1 MIKDIEKSILE
12 LENMEKDKMNKIK
25 TIMNDTIK
33 RLDLARMEEI
43 KNLEEIRIEIAH
55 KKKVLETEMKMLE
68 NKKNK
73 VKNIIEEI

>member
-1 MIKDIEKSILE
+1 MIKDIEKLILE
-12 LENMEKDKMNKIK
+12 LENMEKNKMNKIK

-33 RLDLARMEEI
+33 QLDVARMEEI

>member
-12 LENMEKDKMNKIK
+12 LENMEKNKMNKIK

-33 RLDLARMEEI
+33 RLDVARMKEI

>member
-12 LENMEKDKMNKIK
+12 LENIEKNKMNKIK

-33 RLDLARMEEI
+33 KLDVARMEEI

-55 KKKVLETEMKMLE
+55 KKEVLETEMKMLE